1 MLEKNPEYLSKP
13 ETIYQMIPRQADQ
26 VLSVLASI
34 DPILNYKTLYQ
45 KMIDIAELGKFQM
58 AIVSMNASGSSYLIN
73 GDDTIKTT
81 PSTDD
86 EDFIGSEDNQRLIEN
101 IYVGVLNGDLD
112 LDKIMAST
120 AHWG

>member
-1 MLEKNPEYLSKP
+1 
-13 ETIYQMIPRQADQ
+13 
-26 VLSVLASI
+26 
-34 DPILNYKTLYQ
+34 
-45 KMIDIAELGKFQM
+45 MIDIAELGKFQM

-120 AHWG
+120 AH